1 MEGEGDAGYDDCRGK
16 GISAVN
22 AVLVLEDGTVFEGR
36 SFGAQE
42 ERIGE
47 VVFNTSMTGYQEIL
61 TDPSYNGQIVAMT
74 YPHIG
79 NYGLNEVDI
88 ESGRPWLSGFVA
100 KEFCRNFSNFRG
112 TISIEDYLIKNNI
125 TGIEGIDTRAVT
137 RHVRIKGAMKAG
149 IFVGEKCKG
158 TARRAFAQ
166 KVKSSPDIIGRDLV
180 KDVTCKNPYYWNDVG
195 KYKIICYDFGV
206 KYNQLRDLASLGC
219 SLKIVP
225 AKTSASDVL
234 SENPA
239 GVFLSNGPGDPKA
252 VVYAIDNIKKLIG
265 KIPIFGICLGHQLL
279 GLALGGKTY
288 KLKFGHHGANQP
300 VKDLTTGGV
309 EITTQNHGFAID
321 VNSLNKNEVE
331 VTHVNLN
338 DNTVEGICHKRLPI
352 FSVQYHPEA
361 SPGPHDSKYLF
372 RRFVD
377 LCQNART

>member
-1 MEGEGDAGYDDCRGK
+1 MEGEGDAGYDNYRRE
-16 GISAVN
+16 GISVVSAI
-22 AVLVLEDGTVFEGR
+22 LLLEDGTVFEGR
-36 SFGAQE
+36 PFGARE

-61 TDPSYNGQIVAMT
+61 TDPSYNGQVVAMT

-79 NYGLNEVDI
+79 NYGLNEIDI
-88 ESGRPWLSGFVA
+88 ESSKPWLSGFVA
-100 KEFCRNFSNFRG
+100 KEFCRNFSNFRA
-112 TISIEDYLIKNNI
+112 TVSIEDYLIKNNI
-125 TGIEGIDTRAVT
+125 TGIEGVDTRAVT
-137 RHVRIKGAMKAG
+137 RHIRIKGAMKAG
-149 IFVGEKCKG
+149 IFIGDG
-158 TARRAFAQ
+158 NIRALT
-166 KVKSSPDIIGRDLV
+166 KRVRLSPNLVGRDLV
-180 KDVTCKNPYYWNDVG
+180 KDVTCEKSYYWNKTG

-206 KYNQLRDLASLGC
+206 KYNQLRDLTSLGC
-219 SLKIVP
+219 SLKVVP
-225 AKTSASDVL
+225 ARTTAADVL
-234 SENPA
+234 SENPD
-239 GVFLSNGPGDPKA
+239 GVFLSNGPGDPEA

-300 VKDLTTGGV
+300 VKDLTTGRV